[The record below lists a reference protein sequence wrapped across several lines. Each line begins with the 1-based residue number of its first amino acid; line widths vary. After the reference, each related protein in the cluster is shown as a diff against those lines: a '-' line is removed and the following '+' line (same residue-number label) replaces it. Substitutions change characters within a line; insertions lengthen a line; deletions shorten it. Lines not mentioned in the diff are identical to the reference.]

1 MLDMFLICFRVYQDV
16 VEVDY
21 HKHVEILSQDII
33 DVCLES
39 GWGVR
44 EPKWHNQVLEESPLR
59 PERGLPFFAFFH
71 PDSIVRSGNVE
82 CGKPLSSLQA
92 VLQLVDQR

>member
-1 MLDMFLICFRVYQDV
+1 MTHILDMFLVCFRVYQDV

-21 HKHVEILSQDII
+21 HKHVEILSQDIVN
-33 DVCLES
+33 VCLES

-44 EPKWHNQVLEESPLR
+44 EPEWHNQVLEESLSR
-59 PERGLPFFAFFH
+59 SERGLPFFAFFH

-82 CGKPLSSLQA
+82 CGKPLSSL
-92 VLQLVDQR
+92 